1 MLALMAKNWW
11 VIALR
16 GVAAILFGILTIGWP
31 QISLLGIIYLFGA
44 YALVDGISS
53 ILAAVRGDPPT
64 RGHGLLI
71 AIIGFAGVI
80 AGLIAFVNPSLTALT
95 LLYVIGAWAIVVGVT
110 QVYAAYRLRKEIEGE
125 WLLAIGGIASVAFGI
140 LVLVAPGA
148 GALSVLALIAT
159 FAIIFGVSLLAL
171 AWRLRKLH
179 NAVSGTGQRTTGTSA
194 A

>member
-16 GVAAILFGILTIGWP
+16 GVAAIAFGILTIVWP
-31 QISLLGIIYLFGA
+31 TLSLLGIVYLFGA

-53 ILAAVRGDPPT
+53 ILAAVRGDAAT

-80 AGLIAFVNPSLTALT
+80 AGLIAFVNPSLTVVT

-110 QVYAAYRLRKEIEGE
+110 QVLAAYRLRKEIEGE
-125 WLLAIGGIASVAFGI
+125 WLLAIGGVASAAFGALI
-140 LVLVAPGA
+140 LIAPGA
-148 GALSVLALIAT
+148 GVLSLLALIAT
-159 FAIIFGVSLLAL
+159 FAIIFGASLLAL
-171 AWRLRKLH
+171 AWRLRKMH
-179 NAVSGTGQRTTGTSA
+179 TEMGTGRQTTGASA

>member
-16 GVAAILFGILTIGWP
+16 GVAAIAFGILTIVWP
-31 QISLLGIIYLFGA
+31 TLSLLGIVYLFGA

-53 ILAAVRGDPPT
+53 ILAAVRGEPAT

-80 AGLIAFVNPSLTALT
+80 AGLIAFVNPSLTVIT

-110 QVYAAYRLRKEIEGE
+110 QVIAAYRLRKEIEGE
-125 WLLAIGGIASVAFGI
+125 WLLAIGGVASVAFGALI
-140 LVLVAPGA
+140 LIAPGA
-148 GALSVLALIAT
+148 GVLSLLALIAT
-159 FAIIFGVSLLAL
+159 FAIIFGASLLAL
-171 AWRLRKLH
+171 AWRLRKMH
-179 NAVSGTGQRTTGTSA
+179 TEMGTGRQTTGASA

>member
-16 GVAAILFGILTIGWP
+16 GVAAIAFGILTIVWP
-31 QISLLGIIYLFGA
+31 TLSLLGIVYLFGA

-53 ILAAVRGDPPT
+53 ILAAVRGEPAT

-80 AGLIAFVNPSLTALT
+80 AGLIAFVNPSLTVIT

-110 QVYAAYRLRKEIEGE
+110 QVVAAYRLRKEIEGE
-125 WLLAIGGIASVAFGI
+125 WLLAIGGVASVAFGALI
-140 LVLVAPGA
+140 LIAPGA
-148 GALSVLALIAT
+148 GVLSLLALIAT
-159 FAIIFGVSLLAL
+159 FAIIFGASLLAL
-171 AWRLRKLH
+171 AWRLRKMH
-179 NAVSGTGQRTTGTSA
+179 TEMGTGRQTTGASA